1 MDKNKWIACCKL
13 RGGWVGMS
21 GYLYIWNG
29 QTQQVRNP
37 PEIPQLS
44 KNILAGEEAAFPL
57 CIKICFHIFLILLI
71 M

>member
-1 MDKNKWIACCKL
+1 
-13 RGGWVGMS
+13 MS
-21 GYLYIWNG
+21 GYLYIWDG

-44 KNILAGEEAAFPL
+44 NILAGEEAAFPL